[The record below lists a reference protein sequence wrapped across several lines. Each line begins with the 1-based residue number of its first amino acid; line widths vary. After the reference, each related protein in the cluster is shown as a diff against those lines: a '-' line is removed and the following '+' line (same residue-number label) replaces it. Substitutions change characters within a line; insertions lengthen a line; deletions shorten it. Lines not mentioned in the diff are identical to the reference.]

1 MVAVKANLLGR
12 DQGSFVAEA
21 MEKVTD
27 QVKLPPGYTMTWGGQ
42 FENQQR
48 ANKRLKVI
56 LPLSA
61 GMIFVLLFWAF
72 RSMRKAL
79 LVILMVPFTLI
90 GGLAALGFA
99 GLHLSISAAVG
110 FIAVAG
116 ISVQN
121 GVIMVEEFMEIMR
134 NGKSLRDSVMQ
145 GAVARLRPILMTALM
160 AGIGLL
166 PAALSHGI
174 GSETQRPFAVVIVGG
189 IISATLF
196 TLLLLPLLF
205 PIFTDE
211 AQIKGDQTLVE

>member
-1 MVAVKANLLGR
+1 
-12 DQGSFVAEA
+12 
-21 MEKVTD
+21 
-27 QVKLPPGYTMTWGGQ
+27 
-42 FENQQR
+42 
-48 ANKRLKVI
+48 
-56 LPLSA
+56 
-61 GMIFVLLFWAF
+61 MIFVLLFWAF

-90 GGLAALGFA
+90 GGLAGLGFA
-99 GLHLSISAAVG
+99 GLHLSVSAAVG

-121 GVIMVEEFMEIMR
+121 GVIMVEQFMEIMR
-134 NGKSLRDSVMQ
+134 GGKDLRQSVLE
-145 GAVARLRPILMTALM
+145 GAVSRLRPILMTALM
-160 AGIGLL
+160 AGIGLM

-205 PIFTDE
+205 PVLSDE
-211 AQIKGDQTLVE
+211 THVNEGQPLVE